1 MLEIVA
7 ASTENNDSELVIR
20 IQMGDVQAF
29 DILYWKYHQAVYA
42 NINKLIKDGEAAK
55 DILQD
60 VFITLWEKCHTID
73 PNQSVANWLFVV
85 SYNKS
90 ISYLK
95 KVLKESVYNIELQN
109 QMQVVEEADF
119 NVKEEQ
125 LQLLEEALQHLSTQR
140 KKVFELCKL
149 QGKTYEEAAKELNI
163 SKHTVKEYL
172 SEAIAKIKDFIKNN
186 PGHIACFV
194 CPVLLFQ
201 FLS

>member
-1 MLEIVA
+1 MA
-7 ASTENNDSELVIR
+7 ASIGNNDSELVIR
-20 IQMGDVQAF
+20 IQMGDVEAF

-55 DILQD
+55 DILQE
-60 VFITLWEKCHTID
+60 VFVTVWEKCHTID
-73 PNQSVANWLFVV
+73 PNQSISGWLFVV

-95 KVLKESVYNIELQN
+95 KVLKESAFNVELKN
-109 QMQVVEEADF
+109 QGQLVDDDF
-119 NVKEEQ
+119 SVKEEQ
-125 LQLLEEALQHLSTQR
+125 LQLLEEALTRLSTQR
-140 KKVFELCKL
+140 RKVFELCKL
-149 QGKTYEEAAKELNI
+149 QGKTYEEAAAELNI

-172 SEAIAKIKDFIKNN
+172 SEAIAKIKTFIKEN
-186 PGHIACFV
+186 PGHITCFV

>member
-1 MLEIVA
+1 MA
-7 ASTENNDSELVIR
+7 AFIENNDRELVIR
-20 IQMGDVQAF
+20 IQTGDVEAF

-42 NINKLIKDGEAAK
+42 NINKLIKDEEAAK
-55 DILQD
+55 DILQE
-60 VFITLWEKCHTID
+60 VFVTVWEKRHTID
-73 PNQSVANWLFVV
+73 PDQAIAGWLFVV

-95 KVLKESVYNIELQN
+95 RLLKESVLNIELKN
-109 QMQVVEEADF
+109 RTEVADEDF

-125 LQLLEEALQHLSTQR
+125 LQLLEEALTRLPSQKR
-140 KKVFELCKL
+140 KVFELCKL
-149 QGKTYEEAAKELNI
+149 QGKTYEEAASELNI

-172 SEAIAKIKDFIKNN
+172 SEAIAKIKTFIREN
-186 PGHIACFV
+186 PGHLAGFV

>member
-1 MLEIVA
+1 MA
-7 ASTENNDSELVIR
+7 ASIEHNDSELVIR
-20 IQMGDVQAF
+20 IQMGDVEAF

-55 DILQD
+55 DILQE
-60 VFITLWEKCHTID
+60 VFVTVWEKCHSID
-73 PNQSVANWLFVV
+73 PNQAISGWLFVV

-95 KVLKESVYNIELQN
+95 KLLRESALNIELKN
-109 QMQVVEEADF
+109 QVELVDEDF
-119 NVKEEQ
+119 SVKEEQ
-125 LQLLEEALQHLSTQR
+125 LQLLEEALTRLSTQR
-140 KKVFELCKL
+140 RKVFELCKL

-172 SEAIAKIKDFIKNN
+172 SEAIAKIKTFIKEN
-186 PGHIACFV
+186 PGQVTCFV